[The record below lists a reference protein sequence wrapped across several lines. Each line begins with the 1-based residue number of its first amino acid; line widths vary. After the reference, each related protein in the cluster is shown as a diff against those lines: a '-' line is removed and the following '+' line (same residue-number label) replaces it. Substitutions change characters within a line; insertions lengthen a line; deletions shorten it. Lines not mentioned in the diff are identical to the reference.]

1 MTRKG
6 SDSSTNGQGMLTDS
20 FGRFHSYLRISLTE
34 RCNLRCTYCMPPE
47 GVELKPRADILTFEE
62 IELLA
67 RLFVSEGVRKIRLT
81 GGEPLVRRHVED
93 LVDRLGSIE
102 GLESLAVTTNGL
114 LLEPMLP
121 RLQKGGITEF
131 NVSLDTLRA
140 DRFEKITRR
149 PGLDRVR
156 SAIDAAIKAGY
167 GPVKVNCV
175 LMRGVNDDEID
186 DFVDWTL
193 RDPVSVRFI
202 EYMPFEGNS
211 WDDARMVPDA
221 EVLERIRARYPKL
234 VRMDDSPTS
243 TSRTY
248 RVPGAV
254 GTVGLV
260 SSMTEA
266 FCPGC
271 NRLRITADGRLMV
284 CLFGRAG
291 VSLRDAIRE
300 GADDKMLRRLVR
312 TAVLGKK
319 AAHAGMELL
328 AVQTDRPMILIGG

>member
-1 MTRKG
+1 MTARPP
-6 SDSSTNGQGMLTDS
+6 DSTRNGHGMLTDS
-20 FGRFHSYLRISLTE
+20 FGRFHDYLRISLTE

-47 GVELKPRADILTFEE
+47 GVDLKPRSDILTFEE
-62 IELLA
+62 IERLA
-67 RLFVSEGVRKIRLT
+67 RLFVAQGVRKIRLT

-93 LVDRLGSIE
+93 LVDRLGALD

-121 RLQKGGITEF
+121 RLRKGGIREI
-131 NVSLDTLRA
+131 NVSLDTLRS
-140 DRFEKITRR
+140 DRFETITRR

-156 SAIDAAIKAGY
+156 SAIDAALHAGY
-167 GPVKVNCV
+167 RPVKVNCV
-175 LMRGVNDDEID
+175 LMRGVNDDEVA

-193 RDPVSVRFI
+193 HEEVAVRFI

-211 WDDARMVPDA
+211 WDNARMVPDA
-221 EVLERIRARYPKL
+221 DVLRRIHDRYPDLERL
-234 VRMDDSPTS
+234 DDSPTS

-248 RVPGAV
+248 RVPGAA

-266 FCPGC
+266 FCSGC

-291 VSLRDAIRE
+291 ISLRDAMRS
-300 GADDKMLRRLVR
+300 GADDDALGQLIRV
-312 TAVLGKK
+312 AVLGKK
-319 AAHAGMELL
+319 ASHAGMELL
-328 AVQTDRPMILIGG
+328 AAQTDRPMILIGG

>member
-1 MTRKG
+1 MTTPGPDITR
-6 SDSSTNGQGMLTDS
+6 NGHGMLTDS
-20 FGRFHSYLRISLTE
+20 FGRFHAYLRFSLTE

-47 GVELKPRADILTFEE
+47 GVELKPRAEILTFEE
-62 IELLA
+62 IERLS
-67 RLFVSEGVRKIRLT
+67 RLFVAEGVRKIRLT
-81 GGEPLVRRHVED
+81 GGEPLVRRHVEE
-93 LVDRLGSIE
+93 LVDRLGAIE

-114 LLEPMLP
+114 LLEPLLP
-121 RLQKGGITEF
+121 RLQAGGITEI
-131 NVSLDTLRA
+131 NVSLDTLRE
-140 DRFEKITRR
+140 DRFLQITRR

-156 SAIDAAIKAGY
+156 SAIDAAIEAGY
-167 GPVKVNCV
+167 RPLKVNCV
-175 LMRGVNDDEID
+175 LMRGVNDDEIG
-186 DFVDWTL
+186 DFVRWTL
-193 RDPVSVRFI
+193 DRPVSVRFI

-211 WDDARMVPDA
+211 WDDTRMVPDA
-221 EVLERIRARYPKL
+221 EVLERIRAEHPGLERL
-234 VRMDDSPTS
+234 DDSPTS

-260 SSMTEA
+260 SSMTAA

-291 VSLRDAIRE
+291 VSLRDAMRN
-300 GADDKMLRRLVR
+300 GDDDDALRRVVR

-319 AAHAGMELL
+319 AAHAGMEVL
-328 AVQTDRPMILIGG
+328 AAQTDRPMILIGG